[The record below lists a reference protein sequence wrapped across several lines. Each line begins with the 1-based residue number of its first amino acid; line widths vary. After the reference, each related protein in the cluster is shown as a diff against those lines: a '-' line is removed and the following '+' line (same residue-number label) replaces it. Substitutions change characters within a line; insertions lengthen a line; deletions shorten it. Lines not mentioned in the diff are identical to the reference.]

1 LNYKLCFK
9 KLEEYFMFLEI
20 FVLEGTKL
28 KKDKPRPSILD
39 NFEFVEEDG
48 YLIKIVS
55 INDNYFWDG
64 NPYTFAEA
72 IKEVLSSGRVN
83 LRFTDSFGD
92 DIFRSRLFLVTP
104 CNVLA
109 HCLRWT
115 LCDDD

>member
-1 LNYKLCFK
+1 
-9 KLEEYFMFLEI
+9 MFLEI
-20 FVLEGTKL
+20 FVLEGTTL
-28 KKDKPRPSILD
+28 NKDKPRPSVLD

-48 YLIKIVS
+48 FLIKIESVN
-55 INDNYFWDG
+55 NDYFWEG
-64 NPYTFAEA
+64 NHYAFAEA

-109 HCLRWT
+109 HCLRWA